1 MEGVIIR
8 YKFVYI
14 NNLLSTTTITI
25 LECGMKQR
33 VIFKQKRTFAN
44 ECRYTVLKFKV

>member
-33 VIFKQKRTFAN
+33 VIFKQKKGRSRMSADIQ
-44 ECRYTVLKFKV
+44 Y